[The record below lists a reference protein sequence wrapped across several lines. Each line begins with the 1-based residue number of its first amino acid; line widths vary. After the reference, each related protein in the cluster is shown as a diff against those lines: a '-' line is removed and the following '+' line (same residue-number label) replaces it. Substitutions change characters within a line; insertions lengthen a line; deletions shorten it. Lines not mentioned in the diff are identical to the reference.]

1 MDINNILKARQIVEK
16 YQQANASHS
25 KQEEIEMVA
34 LKGLA
39 ELGFK
44 SFSDFYEAN
53 KQANIAEAKR
63 CYKITGHC
71 DQCKGRT
78 KGCLNLTCEER
89 DKAATVT
96 GNVSFDD
103 VVVNFFRLRNLPN
116 HAPPGCAIK
125 ATEIAKPSFD
135 IYWGFPPAWTVTEY
149 NQLLK
154 DYPWAKF

>member
-1 MDINNILKARQIVEK
+1 MDINSILKARQIVEK
-16 YQQANASHS
+16 YQQANAKHS

-71 DQCKGRT
+71 DLCKGRT
-78 KGCLNLTCEER
+78 RGCLNLSCDER
-89 DKAATVT
+89 SNAEKVNRDLT
-96 GNVSFDD
+96 FDE
-103 VVVNFFRLRNLPN
+103 VVINFFRLRNLPN
-116 HAPPGCAIK
+116 HAPYNCAIK
-125 ATEIAKPSFD
+125 ATEIIKPSFD
-135 IYWGFPPAWTVTEY
+135 IYWGFPPTWTVAEY
-149 NQLLK
+149 DQLLK
-154 DYPWAKF
+154 DYPWAKL